1 MVGFYGDYFASVVGG
16 VVCGVLCGTGYCVLT
31 LFIVLGVYYCECCLN
46 VWCCVCFFIFS
57 FLFLVFV
64 NPGDEEG
71 GCVFILLTHDIVSLI
86 ELVLICC
93 MVFVFG

>member
-16 VVCGVLCGTGYCVLT
+16 VVCGVLCGAGYCVLT

-71 GCVFILLTHDIVSLI
+71 WLCFYFTYA
-86 ELVLICC
+86 
-93 MVFVFG
+93 